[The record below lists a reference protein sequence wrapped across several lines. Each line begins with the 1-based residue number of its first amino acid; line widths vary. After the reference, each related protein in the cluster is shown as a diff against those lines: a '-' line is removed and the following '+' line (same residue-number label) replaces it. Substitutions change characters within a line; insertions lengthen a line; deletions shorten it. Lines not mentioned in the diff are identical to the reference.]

1 MSANDDALVLS
12 GPEESVTFYGSRN
25 IRWRLDGRDGE
36 GFVISWLALALDTRR
51 PEAMAFASRDGL
63 IKTWDDVA
71 VSHEENPEDALADI
85 LDKLSALGYAVKH

>member
-1 MSANDDALVLS
+1 MSANDGVLLLS

-25 IRWRLDGRDGE
+25 IRWRLEGRDGE
-36 GFVISWLALALDTRR
+36 GFVISWLAFALGTKR

-71 VSHEENPEDALADI
+71 VSHEESPEDALADV
-85 LDKLSALGYAVKH
+85 LGKLSALGYTIEH